1 MAERSKRIC
10 MYDEEKLKHIN
21 SETLKLFQ
29 KYQVD
34 MSIRDLSPNTINGYI
49 SDLQQWFIFMYDRQF
64 NLSVLECTDDDLNEY
79 FYFRKQEGNN
89 VNRQRRVMSSISA
102 FL

>member
-1 MAERSKRIC
+1 
-10 MYDEEKLKHIN
+10 MYDENKLKSVN
-21 SETLKLFQ
+21 PENLKLLQ

-34 MSIRDLSPNTINGYI
+34 MSIRGLSENSVKGYL
-49 SDLQQWFIFMYDRQF
+49 SDLHQWFIYLHDNQF

-89 VNRQRRVMSSISA
+89 RRKEEAQAQKDALAAALAPIFA
-102 FL
+102 